1 MSTTTPRRTSPGSSA
16 IPPTAPQAARTR
28 WPDPAPPGSA
38 VRAACIHQ
46 RRAPGS
52 PDRSRLA
59 AKARMAAGHVPAV
72 RPGSEQF
79 GRAGLRRG
87 LPCVSCNDS
96 RANFQSGAVVRFR
109 TPPRIRCFGNLC
121 RSIAFGRLGH
131 TKDKDTMRILLPVLA
146 VITLCLGAC
155 HQEGPAERA
164 GQNLDNAGQRIGDTL
179 NPPQG
184 PAQSAGRKIDRALG
198 D

>member
-109 TPPRIRCFGNLC
+109 TPPRIRWLRELVPVNCVRASRAHKGQRHNANSAAGVGCDHPLPRC
-121 RSIAFGRLGH
+121 LPSGRASRTRRPESGQCWSADWRH
-131 TKDKDTMRILLPVLA
+131 PQSTP
-146 VITLCLGAC
+146 
-155 HQEGPAERA
+155 GPSAERGA
-164 GQNLDNAGQRIGDTL
+164 E
-179 NPPQG
+179 
-184 PAQSAGRKIDRALG
+184 DRPG
-198 D
+198 TG